1 MAVPFIVGMAAVVV
15 AILGCV
21 ITLLYFASR

>member
-1 MAVPFIVGMAAVVV
+1 MAVPLIVGMVAVVV

-21 ITLLYFASR
+21 IMLLYFASR

>member
-1 MAVPFIVGMAAVVV
+1 MAVPFLVGMAAVVV